1 MNGPGG
7 GGGAPTPG
15 AAGGGGGGPAGAAGA
30 AGPGAG
36 ARVRRSRSQGTRK
49 LHKCL
54 STASDVYAAPPAP
67 QHSLLT
73 TRQYCSFGST
83 VTLYRVLSAKSPSV
97 LRQSQFL
104 PFGFFFLF
112 VMVSILAAVERSL
125 APARRLSASH
135 AARIVRSILSLIGLQ
150 YCILADTY
158 RPAPILTTEAVLCLF
173 TIYKLMRALCY

>member
-7 GGGAPTPG
+7 GGG
-15 AAGGGGGGPAGAAGA
+15 GGG

-36 ARVRRSRSQGTRK
+36 AAAVRVRRSRSQGTRK

-83 VTLYRVLSAKSPSV
+83 VTLYRVHSAKSPSV

-104 PFGFFFLF
+104 PFCFYVLL
-112 VMVSILAAVERSL
+112 VMIFILSADERSL
-125 APARRLSASH
+125 EPARR
-135 AARIVRSILSLIGLQ
+135 ILSLTGYDT

-158 RPAPILTTEAVLCLF
+158 RAPIV
-173 TIYKLMRALCY
+173 INN